1 MINTDFISIGFCL
14 KSSFFIIIDS
24 YMSTYKNS
32 PYSNSTYMCIC
43 ETANMYISKSNV
55 CTSDNMKICDIFDSI
70 FSGR

>member
-1 MINTDFISIGFCL
+1 
-14 KSSFFIIIDS
+14 
-24 YMSTYKNS
+24 MSTYKNS
-32 PYSNSTYMCIC
+32 PYSNSTYMHIC